1 MMQYNRLGLYTQ
13 RKKKAKSTS
22 GNKDKSVDW
31 INVFLFILLFV
42 VVLLFIV
49 T

>member
-13 RKKKAKSTS
+13 RKKKTKVSATKE
-22 GNKDKSVDW
+22 KSVDW
-31 INVFLFILLFV
+31 INIFLFVLLFV
-42 VVLLFIV
+42 VVILFVV